1 MNDYTKG
8 ASEAL
13 VWVQGLMGDLVKG
26 EDRWDVLKREVDD
39 AKEDIVKG
47 VDVDLRLRLQRNV

>member
-1 MNDYTKG
+1 MNEYAKG

-26 EDRWDVLKREVDD
+26 EDRWDVMKREVDD
-39 AKEDIVKG
+39 AKEDLVKG
-47 VDVDLRLRLQRNV
+47 VGVDLRVRLQRNV